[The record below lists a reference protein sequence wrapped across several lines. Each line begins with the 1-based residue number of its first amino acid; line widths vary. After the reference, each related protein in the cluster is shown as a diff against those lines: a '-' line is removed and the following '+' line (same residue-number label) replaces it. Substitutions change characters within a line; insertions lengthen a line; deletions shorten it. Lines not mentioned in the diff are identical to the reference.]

1 MSSDVDSEADSDIAY
16 EIVDV
21 VETGSFSD
29 SEDGCPDESGDE
41 LPTLTGGAH
50 FQAPIPSENNP
61 SQSHLHGEIGTA
73 EGQTTNYEV
82 LKSMDVVG
90 KEFAS
95 EEKAELFFTEYARA
109 IGFGV
114 RRHNKRWNTKGM
126 LIGRIWVCS
135 KQGFRSKKFL
145 ARDNRKREARPIT
158 RTGCEVEFRIGAK
171 QGESGWVCTHF
182 NGKHNHTLTPPQQVH
197 YIRSHRRITE
207 PDLAAASS
215 LNKVGVRPSQIHE
228 YMVDKCGGYREVG
241 YLRRD
246 VQNRLDDHKRR
257 QLKESDAETCL
268 SYLEGK
274 KSADH
279 AFYYDFT
286 VTENN
291 RLGDLF
297 WCDGGAR
304 ADYAIFG
311 DVIAFDATYRTN
323 AYRKPF
329 VVLLGVNHH
338 RRTIVFGFALLSDE
352 TEHTYTWLLHTF
364 LSAMEGKQPKTV
376 ITDGDKAMRN
386 AISKKFPHS
395 HHRLCCWHLG
405 RNAQA
410 NVNKE
415 FTSDFR
421 RCMLRAYTKDRFEQK
436 WKEMVECHNVE
447 THEWVLKMY
456 REKTMWAEAY
466 LRGEF
471 FGGMRST
478 QRSEGLNAYL
488 NHYVSIKLR
497 LIAFVKQMDRLI
509 DRQREVEGKD
519 DFDSTD
525 GRPVLMTHM
534 KPFES
539 AAADVYTRPIFRLVR
554 DQILQEGMH
563 IAVQVSCEE
572 NYKSFTV
579 KKWKV
584 LDEEWRVNI
593 QGKWDNVSCDCLMI
607 ETLGIPCSH
616 MFAVMKVEN
625 VDSIPHSMILARWTK
640 KAKLGLS
647 SEVQCTLRQHY
658 MSVDVR
664 MGSLHAACRT
674 LQKVAAK
681 SCEAYEL
688 AIARIHKLSMQL
700 EPMSC
705 EMAKEKPKGN
715 LGRRFD
721 VNDPVVVLTK
731 GCGKK
736 LKMGPSQRRKCSRC
750 GNGGH
755 TVRKCKIIIQPDGD
769 HNDNPNQSSQ
779 FMGENT
785 ALPATRRSG
794 IIDKGKEHNRTNEY
808 DQHCSQQSHNGHATS
823 SNLWYQPYAMSTDND
838 STEDTMLQHLLPD
851 YVVHHASA
859 STFASTYA
867 NIWGG
872 NQI

>member
-1 MSSDVDSEADSDIAY
+1 MFHSYHLFAVYPIIVMATLWMFTDAGDIMSSDVDSEADSDIAY

-228 YMVDKCGGYREVG
+228 YMVDRCGGYREVG

-286 VTENN
+286 
-291 RLGDLF
+291 
-297 WCDGGAR
+297 
-304 ADYAIFG
+304 
-311 DVIAFDATYRTN
+311 
-323 AYRKPF
+323 
-329 VVLLGVNHH
+329 
-338 RRTIVFGFALLSDE
+338 
-352 TEHTYTWLLHTF
+352 
-364 LSAMEGKQPKTV
+364 GKQPKTV

-436 WKEMVECHNVE
+436 WKEMVERHNVE

-584 LDEEWRVNI
+584 SDEEWRVNI

-658 MSVDVR
+658 MSVDAR

-688 AIARIHKLSMQL
+688 AIAGIHKLSMQL

-736 LKMGPSQRRKCSRC
+736 LKMGPSQQRKCSRC

-808 DQHCSQQSHNGHATS
+808 DQHCSQQSHNGRATS

>member
-21 VETGSFSD
+21 VETGSYSD

-41 LPTLTGGAH
+41 LPTLTGGANE
-50 FQAPIPSENNP
+50 QAPIPSENNP
-61 SQSHLHGEIGTA
+61 SQSHLHGEIGTT

-95 EEKAELFFTEYARA
+95 EEKTELFFTEYARA

-135 KQGFRSKKFL
+135 KQGFRSHKFL

-182 NGKHNHTLTPPQQVH
+182 NGKHNHPLTPPQQVH

-228 YMVDKCGGYREVG
+228 YMVERCGGYREVG

-246 VQNRLDDHKRR
+246 VQNRLDDHKWR

-279 AFYYDFT
+279 AFYHDFT

-338 RRTIVFGFALLSDE
+338 RRTIVFRFALLSDE

-415 FTSDFR
+415 FTSDFFS

-436 WKEMVECHNVE
+436 WKEMVERHNVETHEQKWKEMVERHNVE

-519 DFDSTD
+519 DFDSAD
-525 GRPVLMTHM
+525 DQPVLMTHM
-534 KPFES
+534 KPFE
-539 AAADVYTRPIFRLVR
+539 
-554 DQILQEGMH
+554 
-563 IAVQVSCEE
+563 
-572 NYKSFTV
+572 
-579 KKWKV
+579 
-584 LDEEWRVNI
+584 
-593 QGKWDNVSCDCLMI
+593 
-607 ETLGIPCSH
+607 
-616 MFAVMKVEN
+616 
-625 VDSIPHSMILARWTK
+625 
-640 KAKLGLS
+640 
-647 SEVQCTLRQHY
+647 
-658 MSVDVR
+658 
-664 MGSLHAACRT
+664 
-674 LQKVAAK
+674 
-681 SCEAYEL
+681 
-688 AIARIHKLSMQL
+688 
-700 EPMSC
+700 
-705 EMAKEKPKGN
+705 
-715 LGRRFD
+715 
-721 VNDPVVVLTK
+721 
-731 GCGKK
+731 
-736 LKMGPSQRRKCSRC
+736 
-750 GNGGH
+750 
-755 TVRKCKIIIQPDGD
+755 
-769 HNDNPNQSSQ
+769 
-779 FMGENT
+779 
-785 ALPATRRSG
+785 
-794 IIDKGKEHNRTNEY
+794 
-808 DQHCSQQSHNGHATS
+808 
-823 SNLWYQPYAMSTDND
+823 
-838 STEDTMLQHLLPD
+838 
-851 YVVHHASA
+851 
-859 STFASTYA
+859 
-867 NIWGG
+867 
-872 NQI
+872 

>member
-1 MSSDVDSEADSDIAY
+1 MDVSFGPLVAVYPIIVMATLWMFNDAGDIMSSDVDSEADSDIAY

-228 YMVDKCGGYREVG
+228 YMVD
-241 YLRRD
+241 
-246 VQNRLDDHKRR
+246 
-257 QLKESDAETCL
+257 
-268 SYLEGK
+268 
-274 KSADH
+274 
-279 AFYYDFT
+279 
-286 VTENN
+286 
-291 RLGDLF
+291 
-297 WCDGGAR
+297 
-304 ADYAIFG
+304 
-311 DVIAFDATYRTN
+311 
-323 AYRKPF
+323 
-329 VVLLGVNHH
+329 
-338 RRTIVFGFALLSDE
+338 
-352 TEHTYTWLLHTF
+352 
-364 LSAMEGKQPKTV
+364 
-376 ITDGDKAMRN
+376 
-386 AISKKFPHS
+386 
-395 HHRLCCWHLG
+395 
-405 RNAQA
+405 
-410 NVNKE
+410 
-415 FTSDFR
+415 
-421 RCMLRAYTKDRFEQK
+421 RC
-436 WKEMVECHNVE
+436 
-447 THEWVLKMY
+447 
-456 REKTMWAEAY
+456 
-466 LRGEF
+466 
-471 FGGMRST
+471 
-478 QRSEGLNAYL
+478 
-488 NHYVSIKLR
+488 
-497 LIAFVKQMDRLI
+497 
-509 DRQREVEGKD
+509 
-519 DFDSTD
+519 D

-539 AAADVYTRPIFRLVR
+539 AAADVYTRPIFRL
-554 DQILQEGMH
+554 
-563 IAVQVSCEE
+563 
-572 NYKSFTV
+572 
-579 KKWKV
+579 
-584 LDEEWRVNI
+584 
-593 QGKWDNVSCDCLMI
+593 
-607 ETLGIPCSH
+607 
-616 MFAVMKVEN
+616 
-625 VDSIPHSMILARWTK
+625 
-640 KAKLGLS
+640 
-647 SEVQCTLRQHY
+647 
-658 MSVDVR
+658 
-664 MGSLHAACRT
+664 
-674 LQKVAAK
+674 KVAAK

-688 AIARIHKLSMQL
+688 AIAGIHKLSMQL

-736 LKMGPSQRRKCSRC
+736 LKMGPSQQRKCSRC

-808 DQHCSQQSHNGHATS
+808 DQHCSQQSHNGRATS

>member
-1 MSSDVDSEADSDIAY
+1 MDVSFVPLVAVYPIIVMATLWMFTDAGDIMSSDVDSEADSDIAY

-228 YMVDKCGGYREVG
+228 YMVDRCGGYREVG

-286 VTENN
+286 
-291 RLGDLF
+291 
-297 WCDGGAR
+297 
-304 ADYAIFG
+304 
-311 DVIAFDATYRTN
+311 
-323 AYRKPF
+323 
-329 VVLLGVNHH
+329 
-338 RRTIVFGFALLSDE
+338 
-352 TEHTYTWLLHTF
+352 
-364 LSAMEGKQPKTV
+364 GKQPKTV

-436 WKEMVECHNVE
+436 WKEMVERHNVE

-534 KPFES
+534 KLFES
-539 AAADVYTRPIFRLVR
+539 AAADVYTRPIFRLVM

-584 LDEEWRVNI
+584 SDEEWRVNI

-658 MSVDVR
+658 MSVDAR

-688 AIARIHKLSMQL
+688 AIAGIHKLSMQL

-736 LKMGPSQRRKCSRC
+736 LKMGPSQQRKCSRC

-808 DQHCSQQSHNGHATS
+808 DQHCSQQSHNGRATS

>member
-1 MSSDVDSEADSDIAY
+1 MWVLGEFWFLYEFFMDVSLVPLVAVYPIIVMATLWMFTDKFSLSYAGDIMSSDVDSEADSDIAY

-21 VETGSFSD
+21 VETGSYSD

-41 LPTLTGGAH
+41 LPTLTGGANE
-50 FQAPIPSENNP
+50 QAPIPSENNP

-90 KEFAS
+90 KD
-95 EEKAELFFTEYARA
+95 
-109 IGFGV
+109 
-114 RRHNKRWNTKGM
+114 
-126 LIGRIWVCS
+126 
-135 KQGFRSKKFL
+135 KQGFRSQKFL

-171 QGESGWVCTHF
+171 QGENGWVCTHF
-182 NGKHNHTLTPPQQVH
+182 NGKHNHPLTPPQQVH

-228 YMVDKCGGYREVG
+228 YMVER
-241 YLRRD
+241 
-246 VQNRLDDHKRR
+246 
-257 QLKESDAETCL
+257 
-268 SYLEGK
+268 
-274 KSADH
+274 
-279 AFYYDFT
+279 
-286 VTENN
+286 
-291 RLGDLF
+291 
-297 WCDGGAR
+297 CDG
-304 ADYAIFG
+304 
-311 DVIAFDATYRTN
+311 
-323 AYRKPF
+323 
-329 VVLLGVNHH
+329 
-338 RRTIVFGFALLSDE
+338 
-352 TEHTYTWLLHTF
+352 
-364 LSAMEGKQPKTV
+364 QP
-376 ITDGDKAMRN
+376 M
-386 AISKKFPHS
+386 
-395 HHRLCCWHLG
+395 
-405 RNAQA
+405 
-410 NVNKE
+410 
-415 FTSDFR
+415 
-421 RCMLRAYTKDRFEQK
+421 
-436 WKEMVECHNVE
+436 
-447 THEWVLKMY
+447 
-456 REKTMWAEAY
+456 
-466 LRGEF
+466 
-471 FGGMRST
+471 
-478 QRSEGLNAYL
+478 
-488 NHYVSIKLR
+488 
-497 LIAFVKQMDRLI
+497 
-509 DRQREVEGKD
+509 
-519 DFDSTD
+519 
-525 GRPVLMTHM
+525 LMTHM

-539 AAADVYTRPIFRLVR
+539 ATADVYTRPIFRLVR

-572 NYKSFTV
+572 KSKSFTV

-584 LDEEWRVNI
+584 SDEEWRVNI

-616 MFAVMKVEN
+616 IFAVMKVEN

-640 KAKLGLS
+640 KPKLGLS

-658 MSVDVR
+658 MSVDAR

-688 AIARIHKLSMQL
+688 AIAGIHKLSMQL

-705 EMAKEKPKGN
+705 EIAKEKPKGN

-736 LKMGPSQRRKCSRC
+736 PKMGPSQQRKCSRC

-769 HNDNPNQSSQ
+769 HNDNPNQSNQ

-794 IIDKGKEHNRTNEY
+794 ITDKGKEHNRTNEY
-808 DQHCSQQSHNGHATS
+808 DQHCLQQSHNSRATS
-823 SNLWYQPYAMSTDND
+823 SNSWY
-838 STEDTMLQHLLPD
+838 
-851 YVVHHASA
+851 
-859 STFASTYA
+859 
-867 NIWGG
+867 
-872 NQI
+872 